1 MVGAL
6 PYQRDAVGANFP
18 MITKG
23 CLVRIRPDI
32 KLSMFSGKEIFIV
45 ISDVCVDERR
55 GFSDAS
61 AGTVGAV
68 CTYDPWPGRGTVGL
82 THRLFIHDLEVIS
95 EV

>member
-1 MVGAL
+1 
-6 PYQRDAVGANFP
+6 

-32 KLSMFSGKEIFIV
+32 FLPMYSGKETFIV
-45 ISDVCVDERR
+45 ISDVCVNERR
-55 GFSDAS
+55 GIGDAS

-68 CTYDPWPGRGTVGL
+68 CTHDPLPGRGSVGT

-95 EV
+95 AV

>member
-1 MVGAL
+1 
-6 PYQRDAVGANFP
+6 

-32 KLSMFSGKEIFIV
+32 RLAMFSGKEIFIV
-45 ISDVCVDERR
+45 ISDVCMNERR
-55 GFSDAS
+55 GIGDAS

-68 CTYDPWPGRGTVGL
+68 CTHDPWPGRGTVGV

-95 EV
+95 AV

>member
-1 MVGAL
+1 
-6 PYQRDAVGANFP
+6 

-32 KLSMFSGKEIFIV
+32 RLAMFSGKETFIV
-45 ISDVCVDERR
+45 ISDVCEDERQ
-55 GFSDAS
+55 GFPGHFP

-68 CTYDPWPGRGTVGL
+68 CAHDPWDGRGNKLGI

>member
-1 MVGAL
+1 
-6 PYQRDAVGANFP
+6 

-55 GFSDAS
+55 GIDDDAS

-68 CTYDPWPGRGTVGL
+68 CTHDPWPGRGTVGV

-95 EV
+95 GV

>member
-1 MVGAL
+1 MAGAL
-6 PYQRDAVGANFP
+6 PYQREAAGANFS

-45 ISDVCVDERR
+45 ISDVCLDERR
-55 GFSDAS
+55 GISDAS

-68 CTYDPWPGRGTVGL
+68 CTHDPWPGRGTVGV
-82 THRLFIHDLEVIS
+82 THRLFVHDLEVIS